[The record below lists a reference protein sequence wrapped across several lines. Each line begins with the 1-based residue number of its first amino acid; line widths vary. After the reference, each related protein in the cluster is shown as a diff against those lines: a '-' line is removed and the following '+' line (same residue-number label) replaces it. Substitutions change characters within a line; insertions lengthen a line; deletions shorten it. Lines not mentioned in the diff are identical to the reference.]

1 MKNNPLEILNTS
13 FQEAAQDYIFLLE
26 KKYPQKLILK
36 LIGDR
41 YALSGTQRSMLYR
54 GLFTASSS
62 GLRIEKKITEDQI
75 KNLPLHIDGFNVLI
89 TVGSYLNGNTIFIST
104 DHFLRDAS
112 EIHGKAFRS
121 NLLDKS
127 LLLIIDYLKKISV
140 GSVYFYLDKPVTYS
154 KTLCKKINAV
164 MKHYQI
170 EGEAVIKDS
179 PDYCLRNTENS
190 VIATSDSTVITNS
203 KSPVFDLAF
212 HTVSY
217 NFQPDFIDLNK
228 IINH

>member
-1 MKNNPLEILNTS
+1 
-13 FQEAAQDYIFLLE
+13 
-26 KKYPQKLILK
+26 
-36 LIGDR
+36 
-41 YALSGTQRSMLYR
+41 
-54 GLFTASSS
+54 
-62 GLRIEKKITEDQI
+62 
-75 KNLPLHIDGFNVLI
+75 
-89 TVGSYLNGNTIFIST
+89 
-104 DHFLRDAS
+104 
-112 EIHGKAFRS
+112 
-121 NLLDKS
+121 
-127 LLLIIDYLKKISV
+127 
-140 GSVYFYLDKPVTYS
+140 
-154 KTLCKKINAV
+154 

>member
-1 MKNNPLEILNTS
+1 MKNNPLQILNTS

-36 LIGDR
+36 MIGDR
-41 YALSGTQRSMLYR
+41 YALSGVQRSMLYR
-54 GLFTASSS
+54 GLSRKDHSE
-62 GLRIEKKITEDQI
+62 LRKEKKITKDQI
-75 KNLPLHIDGFNVLI
+75 NNSPLHIDGFNVLI
-89 TVGSYLNGNTIFIST
+89 TVGSYLNGNTVFICT

-121 NLLDKS
+121 YVLNKS
-127 LLLIIDYLKKISV
+127 LLLILDYLKKISV
-140 GSVYFYLDKPVTYS
+140 GNIYFYLDQPVSYS
-154 KTLCKKINAV
+154 KTLCTKINDV

-170 EGEAVIKDS
+170 EGEAIIKES
-179 PDYCLRNTENS
+179 PDHFLRNVEES
-190 VIATSDSTVITNS
+190 VIASSDSTIITNS

-212 HTVSY
+212 HTVTH

-228 IINH
+228 IVNL